1 MCFSFQVT
9 GEPLIKRSDDNAE
22 ALKKRLES
30 YHKQTTPL
38 VDYYQKK
45 GLHYQ
50 VDAAKS
56 SREVFNMIDRVFQNC
71 TKQRKDQV
79 LFI

>member
-45 GLHYQ
+45 GEF
-50 VDAAKS
+50 VTRFPCWKS
-56 SREVFNMIDRVFQNC
+56 QDP
-71 TKQRKDQV
+71 KRKKDHE
-79 LFI
+79 I